1 MSSCECE
8 ITIDNKAERKTLIAL
23 LAINAAMFVAE
34 MVAGVIGDSTALIAD
49 SLDMFADASVYA
61 LSLYAVGKSVSLK
74 ARAAFASGVMQILLG
89 MFVLFEVARR
99 FVFGSEP
106 VPAFMI
112 WVGLAALVSN
122 VICLKLIARHRQG
135 GVHMRASWIFSRN
148 DVIANI
154 GVILA
159 GILVAYSGSHYP
171 DLVIGQVVALIVV
184 WGGVRIIQEAK
195 AEKQASTGEDAL

>member
-1 MSSCECE
+1 VSSCGCE
-8 ITIDNKAERKTLIAL
+8 ITIDDKVERRSLIAL
-23 LAINAAMFVAE
+23 LTINAAMFVAE
-34 MVAGVIGDSTALIAD
+34 MVAGIISDSTALIAD

-61 LSLYAVGKSVSLK
+61 LSLYAVGRSVSLK
-74 ARAAFASGVMQILLG
+74 VRAAFASGVMQILLG
-89 MFVLFEVARR
+89 MLVLFEVARR

-106 VPAFMI
+106 EPAYMI
-112 WVGLAALVSN
+112 GVGFAALVAN

-159 GILVAYSGSHYP
+159 GALVAYSGSHYP
-171 DLVIGQVVALIVV
+171 DLIIGQVVALIVV
-184 WGGVRIIQEAK
+184 WGGVRIIQEVK
-195 AEKQASTGEDAL
+195 AERHAHINRE